1 MLVGWEEKLMQI
13 PGCHCGF
20 ILLAYAQA
28 SLTERLLAQLGL
40 SSLNCLSDP
49 PPLQS
54 LLQLR
59 GCCNELPECC
69 LLIVWTAKANAS
81 LATAR
86 EPFLSHPP

>member
-1 MLVGWEEKLMQI
+1 MQI

-40 SSLNCLSDP
+40 SSLNWLPDP
-49 PPLQS
+49 P
-54 LLQLR
+54 LLLRLPKLR

-69 LLIVWTAKANAS
+69 LLIVWMAEADTS
-81 LATAR
+81 LATVQ
-86 EPFLSHPP
+86 

>member
-13 PGCHCGF
+13 PGCRCGF

-49 PPLQS
+49 PPPPTAAASPPAQR
-54 LLQLR
+54 LL
-59 GCCNELPECC
+59 
-69 LLIVWTAKANAS
+69 
-81 LATAR
+81 
-86 EPFLSHPP
+86 